1 MTLSVLLAL
10 LISWQ
15 SSTIDTTEVT
25 DLSVNRAL
33 EVAYEQNPQINQLK
47 YQIEAQKQQQALS
60 IGLRKPEISYMRE
73 GIGDE
78 MFTEQRWSVSQQLD
92 FPLTS
97 YYRNKQ
103 EKSVTGSL
111 ELKLDA
117 LILDVKSNVKSAYTR
132 LAYAIQ
138 MVNLSRERV
147 DLFENLRRAAEARSE
162 IGESSRI
169 DAIQADLQLRE
180 AQNSL
185 EMANL
190 QFMDARYNLFQAIGL
205 DAEDQTYDITF
216 PDTLQYMEVDI
227 NQELVMQML
236 EQHPTLR
243 QIGLEQRAVTYQK
256 KMAKSSYLPD
266 LSVSYYK
273 QDFGNNYDF
282 YGFEVGISIPLWFG
296 IDQTKQLRKA
306 QARLDEVG
314 WKRED
319 TRLLLKKQAE
329 QSWHGYETSRENILR
344 FRETIQA
351 QSVDL
356 INMTQ
361 TGYRLGE
368 LDLLTLLEA
377 QRTYLRTQEA
387 YYQTLRDYY
396 LRIIEL
402 EKYLQQDIL
411 FNQ

>member
-1 MTLSVLLAL
+1 MILTVLLAF

-15 SSTIDTTEVT
+15 SSTVDSTVS
-25 DLSVNRAL
+25 DLGVNSAL
-33 EVAYEQNPQINQLK
+33 EIAYKQNPQINQLK
-47 YQIEAQKQQQALS
+47 YQIEAQRQQQTLS
-60 IGLRKPEISYMRE
+60 IGLQKPEVSYMKE
-73 GIGDE
+73 GINEDL
-78 MFTEQRWSVSQQLD
+78 FTEQRWTISQQLD

-97 YYRNKQ
+97 YYRNKS
-103 EKSVTGSL
+103 EKSVTSSL

-117 LILDVKSNVKSAYTR
+117 LRLEVKSNVKTAYTQ

-147 DLFENLRRAAEARSE
+147 GLFENLKRAALARSE
-162 IGESSRI
+162 VGESSQI

-185 EMANL
+185 QMANL
-190 QFMDARYNLFQAIGL
+190 NFMDSRYNLFQTIGL
-205 DAEDQTYDITF
+205 DAEEQTYDITF
-216 PDTLQYMEVDI
+216 PDTLRYMEVDI
-227 NQELVMQML
+227 DQEMVMQML
-236 EQHPTLR
+236 EEHPRLM
-243 QIGLEQRAVTYQK
+243 QISQEQRAATFQK
-256 KMAKSSYLPD
+256 KAAQSNYLPD
-266 LSVSYYK
+266 LNVSYYK
-273 QDFGNNYDF
+273 QDFGNDYNF
-282 YGFEVGISIPLWFG
+282 FGFEVGFSIPLWFSV
-296 IDQTKQLRKA
+296 DQTRQVQQAKA
-306 QARLDEVG
+306 RFHEIG
-314 WKRED
+314 WKLED
-319 TRLLLKKQAE
+319 TRLMLKKEAE

-356 INMTQ
+356 INLTQ
-361 TGYRLGE
+361 TGYRMGE

-377 QRTYLRTQEA
+377 QRTYLRTQES

-402 EKYLQQDIL
+402 EQYLQQDIL